1 MTLYVTIRFKN
12 ILSPTKLAAFHDN
25 GLSFND
31 VKLTNI
37 ACAKRTSKGTVS
49 EVKPQ
54 NTNSRILKTCGV
66 VG

>member
-1 MTLYVTIRFKN
+1 LKN
-12 ILSPTKLAAFHDN
+12 ILSLTKLAAFHDN
-25 GLSFND
+25 GLSFDD

-37 ACAKRTSKGTVS
+37 ACAKRKSKGTAP

-54 NTNSRILKTCGV
+54 NTKSRILKACDV